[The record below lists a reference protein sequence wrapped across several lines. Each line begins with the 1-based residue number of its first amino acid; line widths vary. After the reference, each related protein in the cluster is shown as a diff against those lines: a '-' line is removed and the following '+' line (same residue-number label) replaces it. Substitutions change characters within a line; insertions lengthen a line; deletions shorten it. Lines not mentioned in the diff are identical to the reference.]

1 MCILRASIVIDMKRM
16 FFVIMLFMLS
26 WMGMYSQT
34 IQRADSVVHTEHF
47 SYVNKDKHKYIKL
60 IPNEYAFNRERWS
73 NQPNNAEYS
82 FPDKTRPQ
90 VLKDH
95 QLMLEKHFSIYLLP
109 MSLEDLKV
117 FRKVHFNYYFD
128 KNSKFLGY
136 EVFVPSDLFERFPS
150 MERLCA
156 EFGRLLK
163 DYDFSVYGIRPYYPD
178 KFKYS
183 YCTIHLANYINL
195 LLRQK

>member
-1 MCILRASIVIDMKRM
+1 MKRM

-26 WMGMYSQT
+26 LMGMYSQT

-47 SYVNKDKHKYIKL
+47 SYVNKDKHKHIKL

-95 QLMLEKHFSIYLLP
+95 QQMLEKHFSIYLLP
-109 MSLEDLKV
+109 MSVEDLKV
-117 FRKVHFNYYFD
+117 LRKVHFNYYFD

>member
-47 SYVNKDKHKYIKL
+47 SYVNKDKHKHIKL

-82 FPDKTRPQ
+82 FPDKIRPQ

-95 QLMLEKHFSIYLLP
+95 QQMLRSIFRYICFLCR
-109 MSLEDLKV
+109 LK
-117 FRKVHFNYYFD
+117 
-128 KNSKFLGY
+128 
-136 EVFVPSDLFERFPS
+136 
-150 MERLCA
+150 
-156 EFGRLLK
+156 
-163 DYDFSVYGIRPYYPD
+163 I
-178 KFKYS
+178 
-183 YCTIHLANYINL
+183 
-195 LLRQK
+195 